1 MSAQHHSRL
10 PRPPAGTPRPDVR
23 PGRADPLDS
32 DAPPATLPEAFA
44 RQAESSPDATALISD
59 AEAATALTY
68 RELDARSTDLALHL
82 AAEGIGPC
90 TTVAVL
96 MERSVTLVV
105 TLLAIVKSGACYVPL
120 DARQPASRLRWMVEE
135 TGARV
140 ILTDTARPEVEFGD
154 GPRMLPVPLGAPDGM
169 SDGPSDAPEEPLPP
183 GAPAAEPRQLA
194 YVMFTS
200 GSTGT
205 PKGVAVTHENVVGLA
220 RDPAWLSGAQER
232 VLLHSPHAFDAST
245 YEMWVPLLNGG
256 TVVVAPPGE
265 LDARGIASAVS
276 AAGVTGLWV
285 TAGLFAV
292 LAEENPRC
300 FRGVREVWTGG
311 DAVSPAAVRRVLRA
325 CPGTAVVNGYG
336 PTETTT
342 FATCHRVTE
351 ADSPGS
357 VVPIGAAMSGMRTV
371 VLDQRL
377 RPVPPGEVGELY
389 VGGSGLARGY
399 WNRPGPTAERFV
411 ADPLGEPGA
420 RLFRTGDL
428 VRVGPDGL
436 LEFVGRSDDQ
446 VKIRGFRVEPGEV
459 EAVLSE
465 HPDVARAAVVTRE
478 DRPGHKR
485 LIGYVVPAHAAGSG
499 PGTSTVDSVS
509 EWQGIYDSLYSGAG
523 RARFGEDFS
532 GWHSSYDEKPIP
544 QEQMREWRDATV
556 ARVREL
562 NPRRV
567 LEIGVGTGLLMSRL
581 APQCD
586 AYWGTDLSGQVIE
599 ALTGLVR
606 RDASL
611 VDRIELRTQAAD
623 DVSGLPVGY
632 FDTIVIN
639 SVTQYFPDA
648 PYLVDVLAKAL
659 TLLVPGGSVFVGDI
673 RNLRLLRTFHTDV
686 HLRRPDLPA
695 HPDALRA
702 AVEHGMVREKELLV
716 DPAFFAELAGCVP
729 GIGGSEVRVKRGRYV
744 NELSR
749 YRYDAVLRKA
759 GSGSEPGG
767 SEPGPPA
774 PSAVAVEEL
783 RWGQDVA
790 DLASLAARIGA
801 GPPGDIRLTGLPDD
815 RMAPVTA
822 AVRALRAPDGAAAP
836 DQVHSLTGRDDAE
849 SLALEQVHEL
859 AAASGLR
866 ASAIWS
872 TDGDGV
878 LDVLLTR
885 RPPGAPGIAPAPTG
899 RGPASLVNA
908 PAALRDTGALVS
920 SVSAFLRERLPEYL
934 VPAATV
940 VLQTLPLTPHGKV
953 DRRRLPEPD
962 IRSEPDGRPARD
974 PLEELLC
981 GLFANI
987 LGVSRVTIDDN
998 FFALGGHSLSATR
1011 LSSRL
1016 RSTLGLE
1023 LPVRS
1028 VFEAPTVAGLAEAV
1042 RQASAGDRP
1051 PMRPMKR
1058 PEWMPLSFAQ
1068 RRLWFLDRLQGPSAT
1083 YNVPLV
1089 LELRGELDRTALE
1102 AALGDVLERHESLRT
1117 VFPETAGVPRQL
1129 VLDGAAA
1136 RPALHLGTV
1145 TPAELDAAVA
1155 SAVRRP
1161 FDLSSEV
1168 PVRAHLLTVAPAHH
1182 VLALAVH
1189 HIACDGWSLAP
1200 LWQDL
1205 ATAYAARRRDEAGG
1219 RTEPLPVQYADYTLW
1234 QRQLLGDAD
1243 DPESPAA
1250 RQLAYWTDALTG
1262 LPECTELP
1270 LDRPRP
1276 HAASHRGDTLHF
1288 TVDAGLHRRIADLA
1302 GRCGASPF
1310 MVVHATLA
1318 ALLSKL
1324 GAGHD
1329 IAIGTPVAGRTD
1341 HALDGLVGFFVNTLV
1356 LRTDTSGNPAFRDLL
1371 ARVRETD
1378 LAAYAHQDLPFDRL
1392 VDALAPARGTA
1403 HHPLFQAML
1412 ALQNAPRTTPELPG
1426 LTVRERAVGTGA
1438 CRFDL
1443 SLSLRE
1449 FHGSDQRPQGMEGVA
1464 EYSTDLFDRD
1474 SVARLVQRFL
1484 RFLDAVTAD
1493 PGQRIGTLDVVLDDE
1508 RERLLAQGRD
1518 RLRDVPRLPLPDLF
1532 EAQVERTPG
1541 ATALLFDHGAD
1552 PVRKVTYR
1560 QLNARANRL
1569 ARHLIGCGV
1578 GPEQYVAIA
1587 LPRSVDAIVATLA
1600 VLKAGGAYLPL
1611 DAHHP
1616 AARLRLMLED
1626 VRPTLLLTDSRTSLP
1641 LPDGPGSP
1649 GPRRVVLDRAE
1660 TRHAVALCRETD
1672 VTDGERVRP
1681 LTDTSPAYAI
1691 YTSGSTGRPKGVVVT
1706 HSGFSGVVEA
1716 QVRRFGVTASSRI
1729 LQFASHS
1736 FDGAVWE
1743 LCGGLLTGATLVM
1756 APTELMAPGPGLA
1769 ALVERLGVT
1778 HATLPPAALTV
1789 MEPAQLASLSSLI
1802 VSGEASTGET
1812 VRRWSA
1818 GRRFINGYGPTE
1830 TTVCAT
1836 LSSPL
1841 SGGTT
1846 PPIGTPTV
1854 GASTYVLDSDLR
1866 LVPPGIPGELHV
1878 SGAGL
1883 ARGYLG
1889 RPGLTADR
1897 FVADP
1902 FGAPGSRMYRTGDIV
1917 RWNGDGE
1924 LEYLGRADGQV
1935 KIRGFRVEPG
1945 EVEAALS
1952 THPSVAQAVVVPRT
1966 DGHGATCLAGYVVPA
1981 GRLAD
1986 PTGLELRS
1994 HLAALLPD
2002 HMVPASLTILDALP
2016 LAATGKVDRAA
2027 LPAPDFTTV
2036 SAGRAPRNPRER
2048 VLCELY
2054 AEVLNVPRVT
2064 IDDSFF
2070 ALGGHSL
2077 LVTRVISGVRRRL
2090 GVELPV
2096 RTLFE
2101 RQSVAALLEAVDGL
2115 APSGHKDRT
2124 DKDGTGTF
2132 TSGPA
2137 PAELAADAVLDPRIT
2152 VGPRREEPAGGATEH
2167 ENVLLTGATGFLG
2180 SFLLHE
2186 LLDRTSAD
2194 VHCLVRAE
2202 DTEQAAA
2209 RIRRSLVEYGLWN
2222 EFTRG
2227 RIVPVPGDLDKPL
2240 LGLSPERFDALAD
2253 LVDVVYHNGARVNAV
2268 EPYARLR
2275 ASNVSGTQEVLRLA
2289 ARSVPVPVHH
2299 VSTAAVS
2306 VSADG
2311 GVPSP
2316 DPVPE
2321 SHRVGAQA
2329 LMPGGYT
2336 ASKWAAE
2343 QLVWQAAERGLPV
2356 SVYRFGRVSGDS
2368 VSGAGSSKD
2377 VLWQLVRAM
2386 LVIGAAPRPADQDA
2400 PPPVVDLMPVDHA
2413 AAALVHLS
2421 RRRESLGL
2429 AHHLTCP
2436 EPLPFDTV
2444 LGHLRAYGY
2453 HLDTMDPDDWT
2464 ERLRRRAD
2472 TEADRADGA
2481 GLLDAAVLLT
2491 DTLPALSRLG
2501 QIRLDRTNTLA
2512 GLADSGPAF
2521 PALDGALIRA
2531 YADHF
2536 VASGFFPPPAR

>member
-1 MSAQHHSRL
+1 MSAQHHSL
-10 PRPPAGTPRPDVR
+10 P
-23 PGRADPLDS
+23 PGLSDA

-44 RQAESSPDATALISD
+44 RQAELTPEAIALVCAAGEGTAM
-59 AEAATALTY
+59 TY
-68 RELDARSTDLALHL
+68 RELAVRSDHL
-82 AAEGIGPC
+82 ARRLATEGVGPGSA
-90 TTVAVL
+90 VAVL
-96 MERSVTLVV
+96 MERSAELVV
-105 TLLAIVKSGACYVPL
+105 SLLAIVKSGGCYVPL
-120 DARQPASRLRWMVEE
+120 DSRQPASRLRWMLQQ
-135 TGARV
+135 TATRL
-140 ILTDTARPEVEFGD
+140 ILTDGPDGPDGPDAPDAPDRLAGPCPQVEFGA
-154 GPRMLPVPLGAPDGM
+154 GIPVLPVPLGASQGHE
-169 SDGPSDAPEEPLPP
+169 GPVSP
-183 GAPAAEPRQLA
+183 GIPAEPRQLA

-220 RDPAWLSGAQER
+220 RDHAWRGGAHER
-232 VLLHSPHAFDAST
+232 VLLHSPYAFDAST
-245 YEMWVPLLNGG
+245 YELWVPLLNGG
-256 TVVVAPPGE
+256 TVVVAPPGD

-276 AAGVTGLWV
+276 DAGVTGLWV
-285 TAGLFAV
+285 TAGLFSV
-292 LAEENPRC
+292 LAEEDPGC
-300 FRGVREVWTGG
+300 FRGAREVWTGG

-342 FATCHRVTE
+342 FATCHRV
-351 ADSPGS
+351 AGAGDPGS
-357 VVPIGAAMSGMRTV
+357 VVPIGSAMSGMRTE
-371 VLDQRL
+371 VLDRRL

-389 VGGSGLARGY
+389 IGGSGLARGY
-399 WNRPGPTAERFV
+399 LNRPALTAERFV
-411 ADPLGEPGA
+411 ADPAGEPGA

-428 VRVGPDGL
+428 VRGGADGL

-459 EAVLSE
+459 EAVLSD
-465 HPDVARAAVVTRE
+465 HPGVAQAAVVTRE
-478 DRPGHKR
+478 DLPGHKR
-485 LIGYVVPAHAAGSG
+485 LVGYVVPADEAGPEQGAA
-499 PGTSTVDSVS
+499 DAVS
-509 EWQGIYDSLYSGAG
+509 EWQGIYDSLYSDV
-523 RARFGEDFS
+523 ARVRLGEDFS
-532 GWHSSYDEKPIP
+532 GWHSSYDGQPIAP
-544 QEQMREWRDATV
+544 EQMREWRDATV
-556 ARVREL
+556 ERIREL

-581 APQCD
+581 APRCD
-586 AYWGTDLSGQVIE
+586 AYWGTDLSGQAIE

-611 VDRIELRTQAAD
+611 ADRVELRARAAD
-623 DVSGLPVGY
+623 DISGLPVDF
-632 FDTIVIN
+632 FDTVVIN

-648 PYLVDVLAKAL
+648 RYLTDVLAKAVE
-659 TLLVPGGSVFVGDI
+659 LLVPGGCLFVGDV
-673 RNLRLLRTFHTDV
+673 RNLRLLRAFHTDV
-686 HLRRPDLPA
+686 QLRRPELPSS
-695 HPDALRA
+695 PGALRA

-716 DPAFFAELAGCVP
+716 DPAFFAELAGAVP

-744 NELSR
+744 NELTR

-759 GSGSEPGG
+759 AGEAAPV
-767 SEPGPPA
+767 PP
-774 PSAVAVEEL
+774 VEEL
-783 RWGQDVA
+783 RWGRDVS
-790 DLASLAARIGA
+790 DLESLAGRLAAAR
-801 GPPGDIRLTGLPDD
+801 PVDVRVTGMPDS
-815 RMAPVTA
+815 RIAPVA
-822 AVRALRAPDGAAAP
+822 AALHALGREGTGRIRALGG
-836 DQVHSLTGRDDAE
+836 QDDAE
-849 SLALEQVHEL
+849 TLALEQVHEL
-859 AAASGLR
+859 ADQLGLR
-866 ASAIWS
+866 ASAGWS
-872 TDGDGV
+872 VTVPDA
-878 LDVLLTR
+878 LDVVVTR
-885 RPPGAPGIAPAPTG
+885 RPPGTPGGGGPAPTG
-899 RGPASLVNA
+899 VAPASLVNA
-908 PAALRDTGALVS
+908 PATVRDTGTLVS
-920 SVSAFLRERLPEYL
+920 SVRSFLHERLPEYL

-940 VLQTLPLTPHGKV
+940 VLEALPLTPHGKV

-962 IRSEPDGRPARD
+962 IGSAKDGRAPRS

-981 GLFANI
+981 GLFADI
-987 LGVSRVTIDDN
+987 LGVSRVTIDDS

-1016 RSTLGLE
+1016 RSVLGLE
-1023 LPVRS
+1023 LSVRS
-1028 VFEAPTVAGLAEAV
+1028 VFEAPTVAALAEAV
-1042 RQASAGDRP
+1042 RRASAGDRP
-1051 PMRPMKR
+1051 PLLPVERPA
-1058 PEWMPLSFAQ
+1058 EVPLSFAQ
-1068 RRLWFLDRLQGPSAT
+1068 RRLWFLGRLHGPGAA

-1089 LELRGELDRTALE
+1089 LDLAGELDRGALE
-1102 AALGDVLERHESLRT
+1102 AALGDVVERHESLRT
-1117 VFPETAGVPRQL
+1117 VFPESAGVPRQV
-1129 VLDGAAA
+1129 VLDGVAA
-1136 RPALHLGTV
+1136 RPPLAIGTV
-1145 TPAELDAAVA
+1145 APAELDGAVA
-1155 SAVRRP
+1155 AAVRRP
-1161 FDLSSEV
+1161 FDLASEI
-1168 PVRAHLLTVAPAHH
+1168 PVRAHLFTTAPDRH
-1182 VLALAVH
+1182 VLALTVH

-1205 ATAYAARRRDEAGG
+1205 ATAYAARRSREVPNA
-1219 RTEPLPVQYADYTLW
+1219 EPLPVQYADYTLW
-1234 QRQLLGDAD
+1234 QRRLLGDEAD
-1243 DPESPAA
+1243 PASPAA
-1250 RQLAYWTDALTG
+1250 RQIAYWTGALAG
-1262 LPECTELP
+1262 LPECAELP

-1276 HAASHRGDTLHF
+1276 QCASHRGDTLHF
-1288 TVDAGLHRRIADLA
+1288 TVDADLHRRIVDLA

-1318 ALLSKL
+1318 TLLTKL

-1378 LAAYAHQDLPFDRL
+1378 LAAYAHQDMPFERL

-1403 HHPLFQAML
+1403 HHPLFQVML
-1412 ALQNAPRTTPELPG
+1412 ALQNAPQGAPELPG
-1426 LTVRERAVGTGA
+1426 LTVGERAVSTGA

-1449 FHGSDQRPQGMEGVA
+1449 SRGADRSPQGMEGVA

-1474 SVARLVQRFL
+1474 SVERLVQRFL

-1493 PGQRIGTLDVVLDDE
+1493 PGQRIGLLDVVLPHE

-1518 RLRDVPRLPLPDLF
+1518 RLRDIPRPTLPDLF
-1532 EAQVERTPG
+1532 EAQVRQRPK
-1541 ATALLFDHGAD
+1541 ATALLFDDGAG
-1552 PVRKVTYR
+1552 VARRMTYR

-1569 ARHLIGCGV
+1569 ARYLVGCGI

-1587 LPRSVDAIVATLA
+1587 LPRTVDSVIATLA

-1611 DAHHP
+1611 DADYP
-1616 AARLRLMLED
+1616 AARLRFMVED
-1626 VRPTLLLTDSRTSLP
+1626 VRPALLLTDSATSLP
-1641 LPDGPGSP
+1641 LPDGPAAP
-1649 GPRRVVLDRAE
+1649 VMRRVVLDRAE
-1660 TRHAVALCRETD
+1660 TRHAVGLCRDTD
-1672 VTDGERVRP
+1672 LADGERVRP
-1681 LTDTSPAYAI
+1681 LTESSPAYAI

-1716 QVRRFGVTASSRI
+1716 QLRRFGVTPSSRI

-1756 APTELMAPGPGLA
+1756 APAELTAPGPSLA
-1769 ALVERLGVT
+1769 ALIRRLGIT
-1778 HATLPPAALTV
+1778 HATLPPAALSV
-1789 MEPAQLASLSSLI
+1789 LEPAELACLTSLI
-1802 VSGEASTGET
+1802 VSGEASSGET

-1841 SGGTT
+1841 SGGGT
-1846 PPIGTPTV
+1846 PPIGAPTV
-1854 GASTYVLDSDLR
+1854 GASTYVLDRDLR
-1866 LVPPGIPGELHV
+1866 LVPPGLPGELHV

-1883 ARGYLG
+1883 ARGYLH

-1917 RWNGDGE
+1917 RWNRAGE

-1952 THPSVAQAVVVPRT
+1952 AHPDVAQAVVVPRK
-1966 DGHGATCLAGYVVPA
+1966 DSRGATCLAGYAVPA
-1981 GRLAD
+1981 GHPAD
-1986 PTGLELRS
+1986 LNGLELRS
-1994 HLAALLPD
+1994 HLAGLLPD
-2002 HMVPASLTILDALP
+2002 YMVPASVTVLDALP

-2027 LPAPDFTTV
+2027 LPAPDFATL

-2048 VLCELY
+2048 ILCELY
-2054 AEVLNVPRVT
+2054 AEVLDVPRVS

-2077 LVTRVISGVRRRL
+2077 LVTRVISGIRRRL

-2101 RQSVAALLEAVDGL
+2101 RQSVAALLEAVDGVHPP
-2115 APSGHKDRT
+2115 AASDEA
-2124 DKDGTGTF
+2124 GTSA
-2132 TSGPA
+2132 SGPA
-2137 PAELAADAVLDPRIT
+2137 PADLAADAALDPRIT
-2152 VGPRREEPAGGATEH
+2152 VEPRRERPSGDAMDPG
-2167 ENVLLTGATGFLG
+2167 NILLTGATGFLG
-2180 SFLLHE
+2180 SFLLRE

-2194 VHCLVRAE
+2194 IHCLVRA
-2202 DTEQAAA
+2202 DDAEQALR

-2227 RIVPVPGDLDKPL
+2227 RIVPVPGDLEKPL
-2240 LGLSPERFDALAD
+2240 LGLSSERFDALAD
-2253 LVDVVYHNGARVNAV
+2253 LVDVIYHNGARVNAV

-2275 ASNVSGTQEVLRLA
+2275 AANVSGTQEVLRLA

-2306 VSADG
+2306 VSTDEDFEGLA
-2311 GVPSP
+2311 
-2316 DPVPE
+2316 PVPE
-2321 SHRVGAQA
+2321 SHRVRPES

-2336 ASKWAAE
+2336 ASKWVAE
-2343 QLVWQAAERGLPV
+2343 QLVWEAAERGLPV
-2356 SVYRFGRVSGDS
+2356 SVYRFGRVSGHT
-2368 VSGAGSSKD
+2368 VSGAGSDKD

-2386 LVIGAAPRPADQDA
+2386 LVIGTAPRPAGQDEA
-2400 PPPVVDLMPVDHA
+2400 PPVVDLIPVDHA

-2421 RRRESLGL
+2421 RRRSSLGL

-2436 EPLPFDTV
+2436 DPVPFDTV
-2444 LGHLRAYGY
+2444 LGHLRACGY
-2453 HLDTMDPDDWT
+2453 HLDTMGLDEWT
-2464 ERLRRRAD
+2464 RALHRQAD
-2472 TEADRADGA
+2472 AEADRARGA

-2501 QIRLDRTNTLA
+2501 QIRLDRSNTLA

-2521 PALDGALIRA
+2521 PPLDGALIRT
-2531 YADHF
+2531 YADYF

>member
-1 MSAQHHSRL
+1 MSAQHHS
-10 PRPPAGTPRPDVR
+10 
-23 PGRADPLDS
+23 
-32 DAPPATLPEAFA
+32 LPEAFA
-44 RQAESSPDATALISD
+44 RQAELSPDATALICG
-59 AEAATALTY
+59 AEEDTALTY
-68 RELDARSTDLALHL
+68 RELDARSDHL
-82 AAEGIGPC
+82 ARRLATEGVGPGS
-90 TTVAVL
+90 TVAVL
-96 MERSVTLVV
+96 MERSAELVV
-105 TLLAIVKSGACYVPL
+105 SLLAVVKSGACYVPL
-120 DARQPASRLRWMVEE
+120 DARQPASRLRSMVEQ
-135 TGARV
+135 TGSRL
-140 ILTDTARPEVEFGD
+140 ILTDGPRPRAEFGAA
-154 GPRMLPVPLGAPDGM
+154 GPRVLPVPLGAPDGHE
-169 SDGPSDAPEEPLPP
+169 GPASP
-183 GAPAAEPRQLA
+183 GVPAEPRQLA

-220 RDPAWLSGAQER
+220 RDQAWRGGAHER

-245 YEMWVPLLNGG
+245 YEMWVPLLCGG

-276 AAGVTGLWV
+276 DAGVTGMWV

-292 LAEENPRC
+292 LAEEDPQC
-300 FRGVREVWTGG
+300 FRGAREVWTGG

-342 FATCHRVTE
+342 FATCHRV
-351 ADSPGS
+351 AGAGGS
-357 VVPIGAAMSGMRTV
+357 GTVVPIGAAMSGMRTE
-371 VLDQRL
+371 VLDGQL

-389 VGGSGLARGY
+389 IGGSGLARGY
-399 WNRPGPTAERFV
+399 WNRPDLTAERFV

-428 VRVGPDGL
+428 VRGGPDGL

-465 HPDVARAAVVTRE
+465 HPGVAQAAVVTRE

-485 LIGYVVPAHAAGSG
+485 LVGYVVPADEAG
-499 PGTSTVDSVS
+499 PGQGAPHADSVS
-509 EWQGIYDSLYSGAG
+509 EWQGIYDSLYSDVA
-523 RARFGEDFS
+523 RAHFGEDFS
-532 GWHSSYDEKPIP
+532 GWHSSYDGQPIP
-544 QEQMREWRDATV
+544 TEQMREWRDATV
-556 ARVREL
+556 ERIREL

-611 VDRIELRTQAAD
+611 ADRIELRARAAD
-623 DVSGLPVGY
+623 DISGLPVDF
-632 FDTIVIN
+632 FDTVVVN

-648 PYLVDVLAKAL
+648 HYLTDVLAKAVE
-659 TLLVPGGSVFVGDI
+659 LLVPGGSVFIGDV
-673 RNLRLLRTFHTDV
+673 RNLRLLRAFHTDV
-686 HLRRPDLPA
+686 QLRRPDLPSSPGA
-695 HPDALRA
+695 FRA

-716 DPAFFAELAGCVP
+716 DPAFFTELAGAVP
-729 GIGGSEVRVKRGRYV
+729 GIGGSEVRVKQGRYV
-744 NELSR
+744 NELTR

-759 GSGSEPGG
+759 GHEAAPEP
-767 SEPGPPA
+767 P
-774 PSAVAVEEL
+774 VEEL
-783 RWGQDVA
+783 RWGQDVS
-790 DLASLAARIGA
+790 DLESLAGRLDA
-801 GPPGDIRLTGLPDD
+801 GRPVDIRLTGVPDH
-815 RMAPVTA
+815 RMAPVA
-822 AVRALRAPDGAAAP
+822 AALRALDGVGGP
-836 DQVHSLTGRDDAE
+836 GQVRPLSGQDDVE
-849 SLALEQVHEL
+849 PLVLEQLHEC
-859 AAASGLR
+859 AAQLGLR
-866 ASAIWS
+866 ASATWS
-872 TDGDGV
+872 ATIDDA
-878 LDVLLTR
+878 LDVVLTR
-885 RPPGAPGIAPAPTG
+885 RLPGAPGAAAPAPAGT
-899 RGPASLVNA
+899 ALTSLVNA
-908 PAALRDTGALVS
+908 PATARDTGALVS
-920 SVSAFLRERLPEYL
+920 SVRDFLRGRLPEYL

-940 VLQTLPLTPHGKV
+940 VLETLPLTPHGKV

-962 IRSEPDGRPARD
+962 IRSAEDGRPPRN

-981 GLFANI
+981 GLFADI
-987 LGVSRVTIDDN
+987 LGVSRVTIDDS

-1016 RSTLGLE
+1016 RSALGLE

-1051 PMRPMKR
+1051 PLQPMERPDR
-1058 PEWMPLSFAQ
+1058 IPLSFAQ

-1089 LELRGELDRTALE
+1089 LELKGDLDRTALE

-1136 RPALHLGTV
+1136 RPPLDISTV

-1155 SAVRRP
+1155 AAVRRP
-1161 FDLSSEV
+1161 FDLASEV
-1168 PVRAHLLTVAPAHH
+1168 PVRAHLFTTAPDRH
-1182 VLALAVH
+1182 VLALTIH

-1205 ATAYAARRRDEAGG
+1205 ATAYAARRSGEAPG
-1219 RTEPLPVQYADYTLW
+1219 TEPLPVQYTDYTLW
-1234 QRQLLGDAD
+1234 QRRLLGDED
-1243 DPESPAA
+1243 DPGSPAA
-1250 RQLAYWTDALTG
+1250 RQIAYWTGALTG
-1262 LPECTELP
+1262 LPECAELP

-1276 HAASHRGDTLHF
+1276 RTASHRGDTLHF
-1288 TVDAGLHRRIADLA
+1288 TVDADLHRRIVDLA

-1318 ALLSKL
+1318 TLLTKL

-1378 LAAYAHQDLPFDRL
+1378 LAAYAHQDMPFERL

-1403 HHPLFQAML
+1403 HHPLFQVML
-1412 ALQNAPRTTPELPG
+1412 ALQNAPQGAPELPG
-1426 LTVRERAVGTGA
+1426 LTVGERPVSTGA

-1449 FHGSDQRPQGMEGVA
+1449 SRGADQRPQGMDGVA
-1464 EYSTDLFDRD
+1464 EYSTDLFDRG
-1474 SVARLVQRFL
+1474 SVERLVQRFL

-1493 PGQRIGTLDVVLDDE
+1493 PGQRIGALDVVLADE

-1518 RLRDVPRLPLPDLF
+1518 SVRDVPRLPLPDLF
-1532 EAQVERTPG
+1532 EAQVERAPE
-1541 ATALLFDHGAD
+1541 ATALLFDDGVG
-1552 PVRKVTYR
+1552 PVRKLTYR

-1569 ARHLIGCGV
+1569 ARYLVGCGI

-1587 LPRSVDAIVATLA
+1587 LPRTVDSVIATLA

-1611 DAHHP
+1611 DANYP
-1616 AARLRLMLED
+1616 ASRLRFMLED
-1626 VRPTLLLTDSRTSLP
+1626 VRPALLLTDSGTSLP
-1641 LPDGPGSP
+1641 LPDVPGTP
-1649 GPRRVVLDRAE
+1649 GMRRVVLDRAE
-1660 TRHAVALCRETD
+1660 TRHAVGLCRETD
-1672 VTDGERVRP
+1672 VADGERVRP

-1706 HSGFSGVVEA
+1706 HSGFSGVTEA
-1716 QVRRFGVTASSRI
+1716 QLRRFGVTASSRI

-1756 APTELMAPGPGLA
+1756 APAELTAPGPGLA
-1769 ALVERLGVT
+1769 DLVERHAVT

-1789 MEPAQLASLSSLI
+1789 LEPAQLTSLSALI
-1802 VSGEASTGET
+1802 VSGEASSGET

-1841 SGGTT
+1841 SGGGT
-1846 PPIGTPTV
+1846 PPIGRPTV
-1854 GASTYVLDSDLR
+1854 GASTYVLDRDLC

-1883 ARGYLG
+1883 ARGYLH

-1917 RWNGDGE
+1917 RWNRAGE

-1952 THPSVAQAVVVPRT
+1952 AHPDVAQAVVVPRK
-1966 DGHGATCLAGYVVPA
+1966 DSRGATCLAGYAVPA
-1981 GRLAD
+1981 GHPAD
-1986 PTGLELRS
+1986 LNGLELRS
-1994 HLAALLPD
+1994 HLAGLLPD
-2002 HMVPASLTILDALP
+2002 YMVPASVTVLDALP

-2027 LPAPDFTTV
+2027 LPAPDFATL

-2048 VLCELY
+2048 ILCELY
-2054 AEVLNVPRVT
+2054 AEVLDVPQVT

-2070 ALGGHSL
+2070 DLGGHSL
-2077 LVTRVISGVRRRL
+2077 LVTRVISGIRRRL

-2101 RQSVAALLEAVDGL
+2101 RQSVAALLEAVDGPTTPIDPRGADAC
-2115 APSGHKDRT
+2115 AP
-2124 DKDGTGTF
+2124 
-2132 TSGPA
+2132 GPA
-2137 PAELAADAVLDPRIT
+2137 GLAADAVLDPRIT
-2152 VGPRREEPAGGATEH
+2152 VGPRREGQSGDTRDH
-2167 ENVLLTGATGFLG
+2167 ENILLTGATGFLG
-2180 SFLLHE
+2180 AFLLRE

-2194 VHCLVRAE
+2194 IHCLVRAD
-2202 DTEQAAA
+2202 DTEQAA
-2209 RIRRSLVEYGLWN
+2209 RRVRRSLVEYGLWN
-2222 EFTRG
+2222 EFTRS
-2227 RIVPVPGDLDKPL
+2227 RIVPVPGDLEKPL
-2240 LGLSPERFDALAD
+2240 LGLSSERFDALAD
-2253 LVDVVYHNGARVNAV
+2253 LTDVIYHNGARVNAV

-2275 ASNVSGTQEVLRLA
+2275 AANVSGTQEVLRLA

-2306 VSADG
+2306 VSTDEDFEGLA
-2311 GVPSP
+2311 
-2316 DPVPE
+2316 PVPE
-2321 SHRVGAQA
+2321 SHRVRPES

-2343 QLVWQAAERGLPV
+2343 QLVWEAGERGLPV
-2356 SVYRFGRVSGDS
+2356 SVYRFGRVSGHT

-2386 LVIGAAPRPADQDA
+2386 LVIGAAPRPAGQDD
-2400 PPPVVDLMPVDHA
+2400 PPPVVDLIPVDHA

-2421 RRRESLGL
+2421 RRPGSLGL

-2436 EPLPFDTV
+2436 EPVPFDTV

-2453 HLDTMDPDDWT
+2453 HLDTMGLDDWT
-2464 ERLRRRAD
+2464 RALRRQAD
-2472 TEADRADGA
+2472 AEADRSAGA

-2501 QIRLDRTNTLA
+2501 QIRLHRANTLT

-2521 PALDGALIRA
+2521 PALDGALIRT
-2531 YADHF
+2531 YADYF